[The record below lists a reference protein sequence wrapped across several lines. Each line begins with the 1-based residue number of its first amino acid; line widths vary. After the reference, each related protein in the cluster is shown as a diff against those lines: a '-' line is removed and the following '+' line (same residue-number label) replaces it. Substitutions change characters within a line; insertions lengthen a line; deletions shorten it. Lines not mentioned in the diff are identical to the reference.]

1 MKIGN
6 RNGPVSVVGLTGD
19 QAITN
24 AFADTVV
31 KDIVGNIDVQNRNAQ
46 VEILNVKGNV
56 KVANSFANVTVHG
69 VSEVLTLQNR
79 NGSIDVADIGGPTR
93 VSNAYG
99 STVAKDIGGGLEIDT
114 RNGSVEVEHVSGDV
128 NVGSSYNDVRIR
140 DPRGAVMVNNRN
152 GEVAVTFM
160 QPPAKDVSISTEYS
174 KVVLELPSSSS
185 FTVAART
192 RYGTIHS
199 HFDELNPTANGSRN
213 EHTLNG
219 RVGQGGPA
227 ISLETRNGD
236 IDLDKSVEIRK

>member
-1 MKIGN
+1 LKIDN
-6 RNGPVSVVGLTGD
+6 RNGSVSVVGITGD

-31 KDIVGNIDVQNRNAQ
+31 KDLVGNIGVQNRNGR

-56 KVANSFANVTVHG
+56 KVTNSFANVTVHG

-79 NGSIDVADIGGPTR
+79 NGSIDVADIGGSAKI
-93 VSNAYG
+93 SNAFG

-128 NVGSSYNDVRIR
+128 NVGSSYNQVRIR
-140 DPRGAVMVNNRN
+140 DPRGAVMINNRN
-152 GEVAVTFM
+152 GDVTVTFM
-160 QPPAKDVSISTEYS
+160 QPPSKDVSISTEYS
-174 KVVLELPSSSS
+174 RVVLQVPSSSS

-199 HFDELNPTANGSRN
+199 HFDELNPTANGNRN
-213 EHTLNG
+213 EQTLNG
-219 RVGQGGPA
+219 RVGQGGPT